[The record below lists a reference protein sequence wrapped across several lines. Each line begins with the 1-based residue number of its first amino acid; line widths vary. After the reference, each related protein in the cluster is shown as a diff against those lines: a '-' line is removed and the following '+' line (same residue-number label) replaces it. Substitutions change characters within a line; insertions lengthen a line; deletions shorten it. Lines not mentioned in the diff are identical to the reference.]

1 LTIAHSLN
9 IKVDLEHLSLWREI
23 KREDIREYK
32 FYDIYFN
39 HKDKKSSP
47 CPLQRGKCFGS
58 DIIE

>member
-1 LTIAHSLN
+1 
-9 IKVDLEHLSLWREI
+9 LEHLSLWREI

>member
-1 LTIAHSLN
+1 MLDRS
-9 IKVDLEHLSLWREI
+9 KSPLSREI

-47 CPLQRGKCFGS
+47 CPL
-58 DIIE
+58 